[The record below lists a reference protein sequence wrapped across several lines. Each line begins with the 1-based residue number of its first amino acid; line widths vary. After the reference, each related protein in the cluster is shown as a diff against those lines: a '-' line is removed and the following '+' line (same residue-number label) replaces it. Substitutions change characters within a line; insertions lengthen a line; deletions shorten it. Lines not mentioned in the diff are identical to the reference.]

1 MRSRETTHRFLA
13 AAHAAV
19 RARGALDLRGGYRRH
34 LRELKASGANIVEPL
49 AKMPWG
55 LRQFT
60 VQDLDGN
67 VFYFHHD

>member
-1 MRSRETTHRFLA
+1 MHWIFAPNIDATYA
-13 AAHAAV
+13 
-19 RARGALDLRGGYRRH
+19 
-34 LRELKASGANIVEPL
+34 ELQASGANIVEPL

-60 VQDLDGN
+60 VRDLDGN